1 MTITDEIIKRFQLT
15 DSGEQVGQSL
25 MQNLRVFKSEMEQLK
40 DCRFMECD
48 LQGNPSKYITVYNM
62 QTKMEHGVTP
72 EFIEDATIETIIKIV
87 TQS

>member
-1 MTITDEIIKRFQLT
+1 MKISDEIIKRFQLT
-15 DSGEQVGQSL
+15 DSGEQVGQSF

-48 LQGNPSKYITVYNM
+48 LQGNPTKYITIYNNS
-62 QTKMEHGVTP
+62 TKMEHGMTV
-72 EFIEDATIETIIKIV
+72 EFMETATDETIINIV